1 MPVRKMARPLHPGAR
16 VSLAYFPFYPADY
29 EADTPHLTLEE
40 DGVYNRLLRL
50 CWLTPGCSLPDD
62 RAWLMRRLRVDAET
76 YDRVVAVVV
85 AEFFKRRRGRIYSPR
100 LSAIFEETSAAH
112 NRRVKAGQKG
122 GRPRKSLENNET
134 GQSNAKAMPKQPEP
148 EPEPK
153 REDTSVSSL
162 PRKRASRLSQD
173 WALPLDWGEWAISE
187 GWSEPVIRLEAD
199 KFRDYWISKS
209 GRDGTKADW
218 QATWRNWM
226 RNSKSPKAQNGGGY
240 VGTSK
245 GTDRLRAFVGGA
257 D

>member
-1 MPVRKMARPLHPGAR
+1 VVSGTVNVSRDLWDDTAFANGPFSEREAWIWMIAEASWKARMKRVGDYV
-16 VSLAYFPFYPADY
+16 VSL
-29 EADTPHLTLEE
+29 
-40 DGVYNRLLRL
+40 
-50 CWLTPGCSLPDD
+50 D
-62 RAWLMRRLRVDAET
+62 RGQLAHSTRFLAET
-76 YDRVVAVVV
+76 WGWTHSKARRYLERLEKMNLIAREIGTGVSVITICKYDKYQHTPQASGTPSAQVRHRSGTNENKGEIRVK
-85 AEFFKRRRGRIYSPR
+85 EE
-100 LSAIFEETSAAH
+100 EET
-112 NRRVKAGQKG
+112 N
-122 GRPRKSLENNET
+122 
-134 GQSNAKAMPKQPEP
+134 
-148 EPEPK
+148 
-153 REDTSVSSL
+153 VSSL